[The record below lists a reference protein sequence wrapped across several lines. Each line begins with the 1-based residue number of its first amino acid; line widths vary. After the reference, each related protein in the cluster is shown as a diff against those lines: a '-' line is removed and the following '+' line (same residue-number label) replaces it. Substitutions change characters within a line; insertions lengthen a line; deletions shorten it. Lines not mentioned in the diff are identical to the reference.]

1 MRICFR
7 LSLFSLLCLFVING
21 NAQKSNTG
29 NWFIYFGNQK
39 INRHWNWHNEIQ
51 YRNYNLIGDLQQL
64 VLRTGFGYNLSENN
78 NNVLLGYAYVYSER
92 YLPSSSDKV
101 GATEHRIFQQ
111 FITKQNFRFINLT
124 HRYRIEERFRPD
136 KFQVR
141 FRYFLS
147 ANIPITRQ
155 SMSANTLYLSMYNE
169 IFMNA
174 TAPVFDRNRIYGAIG
189 YVLPR
194 NMRIEVGIMT
204 QQLENSH
211 RNQIQIVFFN
221 NMNLHPIRFRK
232 YSGD

>member
-1 MRICFR
+1 MRICLR
-7 LSLFSLLCLFVING
+7 LSLFSLLCLFVVNG

-29 NWFIYFGNQK
+29 NWFIYFGNQR

-92 YLPSSSDKV
+92 YLPSSSDKI
-101 GATEHRIFQQ
+101 GSHEHRIFEQ
-111 FITKQNFRFINLT
+111 FITKQNFRRINLT
-124 HRYRIEERFRPD
+124 HRYRIEERFLPD

-147 ANIPITRQ
+147 ANIPLTHQ
-155 SMSANTLYLSMYNE
+155 SMSANTIYLSMYNE

-204 QQLENSH
+204 QQLETSH

>member
-29 NWFIYFGNQK
+29 NWFIYFGNQR

-101 GATEHRIFQQ
+101 GATEHRIFEQ
-111 FITKQNFRFINLT
+111 FITKQNFRRINLT
-124 HRYRIEERFRPD
+124 HRYRIEERFLPD
-136 KFQVR
+136 NFQVR

-155 SMSANTLYLSMYNE
+155 SMSANTVYLSMYNE

-204 QQLENSH
+204 QQLETSH